1 MSAVAAPAPSTLL
14 QNGVVLLHT
23 EGVAERLYE
32 HSVSVE
38 KKICYCAALHTVSQT
53 IIKSQKK
60 LPRFA
65 TNFLRYKWD
74 GPN

>member
-1 MSAVAAPAPSTLL
+1 MLIAIFLFASKDLTDEKCILKNDEHICTLYTVFRIL
-14 QNGVVLLHT
+14 ENL
-23 EGVAERLYE
+23 
-32 HSVSVE
+32 
-38 KKICYCAALHTVSQT
+38 KK
-53 IIKSQKK
+53 KK